1 MPKKTFFNLPE
12 EKRLKLINAIKDEFT
27 RVPFSEVS
35 INKIIK
41 KAEISRGSFYQYFED
56 KDDMLDFIISNYKD
70 DFFKKAINIIKDKN
84 GDIFESF
91 KELFNVM
98 LEIASKAK
106 VSKFVKHIFSDV
118 KIVEK
123 FLDEENKENN
133 DRLILK
139 EIMPKVNLNI
149 LNIKNEEDFKR
160 IVEILVAVT
169 KNSYMK
175 VFMNL
180 SEIETVKKDY
190 FEKLEFLKYGL
201 LKKI

>member
-133 DRLILK
+133 DRLILE

>member
-1 MPKKTFFNLPE
+1 MPKKTFFNLSE
-12 EKRLKLINAIKDEFT
+12 EKRLKLVNAIKDEFT

-70 DFFKKAINIIKDKN
+70 DFFKKVINIIENKN

-98 LEIASKAK
+98 LEIASKAQ
-106 VSKFVKHIFSDV
+106 VSKFVKHIFSDI
-118 KIVEK
+118 KIVGK
-123 FLDEENKENN
+123 FFNEENKENS
-133 DRLILK
+133 DKLILE
-139 EIMPKVNLNI
+139 EIMPKVNLDI

-160 IVEILVAVT
+160 IFEIFVSVT
-169 KNSYMK
+169 KDSYMK
-175 VFMNL
+175 VFMDL
-180 SEIETVKKDY
+180 SEIEIVKKDY
-190 FEKLEFLKYGL
+190 FEKLEFLKYGF